1 MSDLS
6 QDLKFAIRTLS
17 QSPGFATVAI
27 ATLAIGIGA
36 NAAIFSYVDG
46 ILLRPSPY
54 KDVARMVRVLE
65 KPPGGGR
72 NGISTLNYLDW
83 EKENTVFEHMTA
95 QLWGT
100 ATLTGQ
106 ENPEQVYSEKVSLH
120 FFDVFKDAPA
130 LGRVFAEGE
139 DQVGRDHVAVISH
152 KFWMSRFGGDPGAV
166 GRTISLDG
174 EPYTVIGV
182 MPARIFDRTETKIW
196 RPLAFGP
203 ENMTRDFHWFG
214 AWALLKPGVTLEQA
228 RAQMDALAA
237 RIAHDYPKSNK
248 GWGVGIDAFSE
259 VLVNPEV
266 RQSLY
271 VLMGAVG
278 MVLLI
283 ACANLANLSMARGIA
298 REREVAIRAA
308 LGAGRWRLMR
318 QFLTESLVVSLFGG
332 ALGLLVAY
340 GSLAALK
347 VTIPPGIMPPNVYV
361 SMDAR
366 VLLFVLVV
374 SVLTGVVFGIF
385 PALKAT
391 RPDLTTAIKQG
402 GSGASAGRV
411 RQRLR
416 GALVVAEVALA
427 FVLLTGAGLLI
438 RSFFKMQAVETGVDI
453 TNVITAYLP
462 ISNRRFHTADEF
474 RVYLRRISERLS
486 ALPGVRDV
494 ALTSALP
501 MQGWGYGMPFQIVG
515 TNVVDP
521 ANRPACFFK
530 MVTSSYFRALG
541 IRLQRGR
548 FLDEHDVKGALP
560 AAVINETMAK
570 KYFPN
575 DNPLGKRILVE
586 EIAFGKTALGPEIPW
601 EIVGVIADEKV
612 GGLGSNNDYSPG
624 MYVTTDQSPQTGQ
637 ALVIRGIME
646 SSSIQRL
653 LPKAVHEVDGD
664 QVVQE
669 VKTLEQIKAE
679 SVGADRF
686 RSLLLS
692 IFAGVALALS
702 AIGLYGV
709 IAYSV
714 VQRTREIGIR
724 AALGANAANIRGLIL
739 RSGMMLTA
747 LGLVLGA
754 GGAFGLTRFLASMLF
769 GVGKNDPVTL
779 VVVATALALMALLAC
794 YLPARRATKV
804 NPIVALRTE

>member
-1 MSDLS
+1 
-6 QDLKFAIRTLS
+6 
-17 QSPGFATVAI
+17 
-27 ATLAIGIGA
+27 
-36 NAAIFSYVDG
+36 
-46 ILLRPSPY
+46 
-54 KDVARMVRVLE
+54 
-65 KPPGGGR
+65 
-72 NGISTLNYLDW
+72 
-83 EKENTVFEHMTA
+83 
-95 QLWGT
+95 
-100 ATLTGQ
+100 
-106 ENPEQVYSEKVSLH
+106 
-120 FFDVFKDAPA
+120 
-130 LGRVFAEGE
+130 
-139 DQVGRDHVAVISH
+139 
-152 KFWMSRFGGDPGAV
+152 
-166 GRTISLDG
+166 
-174 EPYTVIGV
+174 
-182 MPARIFDRTETKIW
+182 
-196 RPLAFGP
+196 
-203 ENMTRDFHWFG
+203 
-214 AWALLKPGVTLEQA
+214 
-228 RAQMDALAA
+228 
-237 RIAHDYPKSNK
+237 
-248 GWGVGIDAFSE
+248 
-259 VLVNPEV
+259 
-266 RQSLY
+266 
-271 VLMGAVG
+271 
-278 MVLLI
+278 
-283 ACANLANLSMARGIA
+283 
-298 REREVAIRAA
+298 
-308 LGAGRWRLMR
+308 
-318 QFLTESLVVSLFGG
+318 
-332 ALGLLVAY
+332 
-340 GSLAALK
+340 
-347 VTIPPGIMPPNVYV
+347 
-361 SMDAR
+361 
-366 VLLFVLVV
+366 
-374 SVLTGVVFGIF
+374 
-385 PALKAT
+385 
-391 RPDLTTAIKQG
+391 
-402 GSGASAGRV
+402 
-411 RQRLR
+411 
-416 GALVVAEVALA
+416 
-427 FVLLTGAGLLI
+427 
-438 RSFFKMQAVETGVDI
+438 
-453 TNVITAYLP
+453 
-462 ISNRRFHTADEF
+462 
-474 RVYLRRISERLS
+474 
-486 ALPGVRDV
+486 
-494 ALTSALP
+494 
-501 MQGWGYGMPFQIVG
+501 MPFQIVG

>member
-1 MSDLS
+1 VSDLS

-486 ALPGVRDV
+486 ALPGARRRAHLGPAD
-494 ALTSALP
+494 A
-501 MQGWGYGMPFQIVG
+501 GMGLWHAVP
-515 TNVVDP
+515 D
-521 ANRPACFFK
+521 R
-530 MVTSSYFRALG
+530 RH
-541 IRLQRGR
+541 QRGR
-548 FLDEHDVKGALP
+548 
-560 AAVINETMAK
+560 
-570 KYFPN
+570 
-575 DNPLGKRILVE
+575 
-586 EIAFGKTALGPEIPW
+586 
-601 EIVGVIADEKV
+601 
-612 GGLGSNNDYSPG
+612 PG
-624 MYVTTDQSPQTGQ
+624 QSPRLFLQDGHV
-637 ALVIRGIME
+637 LVF
-646 SSSIQRL
+646 
-653 LPKAVHEVDGD
+653 P
-664 QVVQE
+664 
-669 VKTLEQIKAE
+669 
-679 SVGADRF
+679 
-686 RSLLLS
+686 
-692 IFAGVALALS
+692 
-702 AIGLYGV
+702 
-709 IAYSV
+709 
-714 VQRTREIGIR
+714 
-724 AALGANAANIRGLIL
+724 
-739 RSGMMLTA
+739 
-747 LGLVLGA
+747 GA
-754 GGAFGLTRFLASMLF
+754 G
-769 GVGKNDPVTL
+769 DP
-779 VVVATALALMALLAC
+779 A
-794 YLPARRATKV
+794 PARAV
-804 NPIVALRTE
+804 P

>member
-1 MSDLS
+1 LS